1 MSNFRAHLE
10 IVSQE
15 PEYYIFQQSL
25 RAKNDLIEDLQ
36 SQIAKL
42 NQELKIIKL
51 NKMLQR
57 NEIYVLKTE
66 AQSYQKELGKSKF
79 KAQNLKTKSLQET
92 SANNIGKEVR
102 IRYFERHRQT
112 MGKSIDKVDYDHI
125 KFEDRAAHR
134 ERSLVNTWL
143 YQTRQMFNQNVYKDL
158 YRITSEEMWQWRDIS
173 EIVEISEF
181 HASLQSEY
189 KLSNRFWTLF
199 DQFLKATATYYSLT
213 ELQITFAENKVLQ
226 YKQNQLQDCYDEIIA
241 ANASESRTTAL

>member
-1 MSNFRAHLE
+1 MSNFRARLE

-15 PEYYIFQQSL
+15 SEYYIFQQSL

-57 NEIYVLKTE
+57 NEIYVLKAE
-66 AQSYQKELGKSKF
+66 ARSYQKELGKSKF

-92 SANNIGKEVR
+92 SANDIEKEVR

-112 MGKSIDKVDYDHI
+112 MGKSIDKVGYDHI

-134 ERSLVNTWL
+134 ERSLVNT
-143 YQTRQMFNQNVYKDL
+143 
-158 YRITSEEMWQWRDIS
+158 
-173 EIVEISEF
+173 
-181 HASLQSEY
+181 
-189 KLSNRFWTLF
+189 
-199 DQFLKATATYYSLT
+199 
-213 ELQITFAENKVLQ
+213 
-226 YKQNQLQDCYDEIIA
+226 
-241 ANASESRTTAL
+241 